1 MDSQIRAN
9 LAEWVLRR
17 VVDPARASELVGD
30 QLETQPGLG
39 DVRFWLSIGWLV
51 IVFSWRTV
59 AGVLAASI
67 AGTLLSWIP
76 FAWALTR
83 LWSIELRPAGP
94 PPDGGPYIAI
104 SMLLWNAAIFFL
116 IRFGMRSALT
126 WIGLSWALLST
137 FAVCTFWIQN
147 VNLSILVGTG
157 ALLLLFFRNPQ
168 NRRPLIVLFSTLA
181 CGGLTMYTLFKIP
194 INPRAL
200 PPSASLAIVLLQL
213 MLTVVAECSAASF
226 LHKRL
231 LISQNPASSKSPI

>member
-59 AGVLAASI
+59 AGILAASI
-67 AGTLLSWIP
+67 VGILLSWIP

-147 VNLSILVGTG
+147 LNLSILVGTG
-157 ALLLLFFRNPQ
+157 ALLLLFSGILR
-168 NRRPLIVLFSTLA
+168 T
-181 CGGLTMYTLFKIP
+181 GGLLSFCSQPWRAADSPCTRYSRSRSIP
-194 INPRAL
+194 APCLHLRAW
-200 PPSASLAIVLLQL
+200 
-213 MLTVVAECSAASF
+213 
-226 LHKRL
+226 RL
-231 LISQNPASSKSPI
+231 SCFN